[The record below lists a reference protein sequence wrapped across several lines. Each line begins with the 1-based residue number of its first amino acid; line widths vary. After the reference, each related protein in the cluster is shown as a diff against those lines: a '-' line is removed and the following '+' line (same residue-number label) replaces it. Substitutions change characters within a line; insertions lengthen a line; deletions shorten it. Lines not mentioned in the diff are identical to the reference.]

1 MKVLNIGEQ
10 FIVKIETGEGM
21 EYIII
26 DNLINPFELIKTLS
40 EKEVNEH
47 G

>member
-21 EYIII
+21 KYIII

-40 EKEVNEH
+40 EKEVNEY